1 MATDTA
7 IEWADD
13 TANFWEGCTQ
23 IGPGCDICYAMERA
37 KRYNSVEWNGPP
49 RFVKA
54 GAAQLRKSNA
64 IALEQRRRR
73 LVFINSLSDTFD
85 KNANPEWRRAL
96 FDAIKAAPHITA
108 LILTKR
114 IGNAVRM
121 SAEAGGFPR
130 NAVLGATFCNQ
141 DEVDRDGHKLASA
154 GASLAVPIFVSLE
167 PLLGPIDLTRGK
179 LIRNLDGVIAG
190 GESGR
195 EARPMHPSWARDL
208 RDQCKRNAIPFH
220 FKQWGEWAPRVE
232 RTDADPGSLR
242 RIQTMPINSNAERY
256 IDMQGRDVRA
266 LPLVEWESNGGP
278 SAAGVCSFWRAGKK
292 LASRLLD
299 GRTHD
304 EFLRVPRE
312 IAADAA

>member
-23 IGPGCDICYAMERA
+23 VGPGCDICYAMERA
-37 KRYNSVEWNGPP
+37 KRYGSVEWNGPP

-54 GAAQLRKSNA
+54 GAAQLRKSNT
-64 IALEQRRRR
+64 IALAERRRR

-96 FDAIKAAPHITA
+96 FDAIKAVPHITA

-114 IGNAVRM
+114 IGNAIPM
-121 SAEAGGFPR
+121 SINAGGFPS

-141 DEVDRDGHKLASA
+141 EEIDRDAAKLRAA
-154 GASLAVPIFVSLE
+154 GALLHVPIFASVE
-167 PLLGPIDLTRGK
+167 PLLGPAVFDFQTLAK
-179 LIRNLDGVIAG
+179 LDGVIVG

-195 EARPMHPSWARDL
+195 EARPMHPAWARDL
-208 RDQCKRNAIPFH
+208 RDQCAVNRVPFH
-220 FKQWGEWAPRVE
+220 FKQWGEWKPRLE
-232 RTDADPGSLR
+232 RTDANPGSLR
-242 RIQTMPINSNAERY
+242 RIQTMPSNANTERF
-256 IDMQGRDVRA
+256 IDLQGRDVRA
-266 LPLVEWESNGGP
+266 LPVVEWEYQGGP
-278 SAAGVCSFWRAGKK
+278 NAAGVCSFWRAGKK
-292 LASRLLD
+292 GSGRLLD
-299 GRTHD
+299 GVTHD

-312 IAADAA
+312 IADAA